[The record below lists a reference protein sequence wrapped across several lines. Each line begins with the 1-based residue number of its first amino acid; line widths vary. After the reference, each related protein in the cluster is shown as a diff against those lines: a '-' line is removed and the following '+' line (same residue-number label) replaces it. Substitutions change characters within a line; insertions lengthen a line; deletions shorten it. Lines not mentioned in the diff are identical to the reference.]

1 MRKQRARGHSNLIP
15 RYPKIK
21 KKKVKYLTLA
31 KRKMSKNWLTISDK
45 F

>member
-15 RYPKIK
+15 RYPKI